1 MLKLQE
7 AQHRELGIS
16 LPNLRKVYT
25 TRNWLIDRLYQVVRG
40 SCNGEKIA
48 AEDVYYILMHFAGQL
63 DYAKVFFLFT
73 LFNSDKESDSIRDKN
88 LTFIYSIVDF
98 VVKNIDYHEKP
109 HTGMGER
116 VVPRL
121 RESCLL
127 TPSVHV
133 AQVHAT

>member
-1 MLKLQE
+1 MKITLYITTQCFTIFRPLAAPTEDSLEQLLLKLKE

-63 DYAKVFFLFT
+63 DYAKVFFLFN
-73 LFNSDKESDSIRDKN
+73 LFNSDKESDYIREQPLIFYEKN
-88 LTFIYSIVDF
+88 L
-98 VVKNIDYHEKP
+98 
-109 HTGMGER
+109 
-116 VVPRL
+116 
-121 RESCLL
+121 
-127 TPSVHV
+127 
-133 AQVHAT
+133 